1 MLFRL
6 IPQYTLVAISEV
18 LLWVANVAF
27 AYTQSPQSM
36 KSVMTASVYMTVA
49 FGSLIVFLISGLNL
63 FSSQVYELLF
73 YACLMF
79 VDTLIFGVLAVR
91 YKYID
96 VYNHA
101 INSEG
106 DA

>member
-1 MLFRL
+1 MA
-6 IPQYTLVAISEV
+6 VSEV

-49 FGSLIVFLISGLNL
+49 FGSFIVFLISGLNL

-79 VDTLIFGVLAVR
+79 IDTIIFGFLAVR
-91 YKYID
+91 YKYIEVD
-96 VYNHA
+96 NHT
-101 INSEG
+101 INNEG